1 MKEFSYIIRD
11 ENGIHARPAGLL
23 VRRVKESGAS
33 VTLEKGGRAADASR
47 LFAVMGLGIR
57 CGDTVT
63 VRVEGDGEAEAAS
76 ALEAFFKEN
85 L

>member
-1 MKEFSYIIRD
+1 MVEFSYTIRD
-11 ENGIHARPAGLL
+11 ENGVHARPAGLL
-23 VRRVKESGAS
+23 VRRVKELGLP
-33 VTLEKGGRAADASR
+33 VTVTKGEKNADASR
-47 LFAVMGLGIR
+47 LFALMGLGIK

-63 VRVEGDGEAEAAS
+63 VRVEGDGEAAAAE

>member
-1 MKEFSYIIRD
+1 MKEFSHTIRD

-23 VRRVKESGAS
+23 VRRVKELGLP
-33 VTLEKGGRAADASR
+33 VTITKGEKCADASR
-47 LFAVMGLGIR
+47 LFAVMGLGIQ
-57 CGDTVT
+57 CGDTVI